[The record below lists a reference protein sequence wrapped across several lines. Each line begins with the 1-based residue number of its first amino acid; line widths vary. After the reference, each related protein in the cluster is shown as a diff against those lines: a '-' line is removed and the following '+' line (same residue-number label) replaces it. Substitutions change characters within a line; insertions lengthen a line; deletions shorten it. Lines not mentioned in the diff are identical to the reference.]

1 MKDLQEPAPLLGETK
16 VPKGTMRREFRT
28 DQQEK
33 ASCSSLSFKSL
44 PPHSP
49 QLSSLSR
56 DASRLAREATTE
68 DDKNVKQQE
77 ATSGKA
83 GTDLSAQGSG
93 TRTPSG
99 SSSYEK
105 PEAKKRP
112 RPNSTDTKDEEGG
125 ASSSNSEKTL
135 MPAPLCASKQEDQKE
150 NEQKYEKAVVQK
162 GFADSRE
169 PIRLHPSMRS
179 GFTPSPQRNPAI
191 AAASPGHI
199 HALALSTIHHRMQV
213 AAPTMRPPPDPPPA
227 SAGQSK
233 EIQKKDAT
241 EKEDENA
248 VVQKGS
254 QDAAPESEDSKEV
267 QKKDAPD
274 QKDENAVVQ
283 KGSQDAAPKPE
294 DSQADDS
301 KEDDSKENEQKA
313 ATEKN
318 DTKDSKAGASS
329 SNSDKDG
336 KKDDKQ
342 GNDKG
347 DEKEAEPHAEKRTA
361 PQDQEH
367 AAKRTATCSKDA
379 DAKTTTHLL
388 EQATAVD
395 KESCILKIF
404 HMSLRSY
411 NCLKQFLGFPK
422 HYLILEI
429 FICVNEESQRARA

>member
-179 GFTPSPQRNPAI
+179 GFTPSPQRDPAI

-248 VVQKGS
+248 VVQKL
-254 QDAAPESEDSKEV
+254 QADDSK
-267 QKKDAPD
+267 
-274 QKDENAVVQ
+274 
-283 KGSQDAAPKPE
+283 
-294 DSQADDS
+294 ADDS